1 MQVSHSRWRQRSRE
15 LRIEAHAIYLAM
27 RDPRVPWYAKALAAC
42 VLGYLFSPID
52 LIPDFIPV
60 IGYLD
65 DFIVVTVGL
74 LLVIRLIPAT
84 VMAEHLATARLA
96 TLEEKPNWVAAAL
109 ILCIWV
115 ALAAMAASFLWHRIM
130 T

>member
-1 MQVSHSRWRQRSRE
+1 MQVSHSSWRQRSRE
-15 LRIEAHAIYLAM
+15 LRIEAHAICLAM

-74 LLVIRLIPAT
+74 VLVIKLIPAT

-96 TLEEKPNWVAAAL
+96 TLEESQIGL
-109 ILCIWV
+109 QL
-115 ALAAMAASFLWHRIM
+115 H
-130 T
+130 